1 MENYNYLLGFVE
13 LKLFLTMLLF
23 AIVGIVLSLLMD
35 AHTRD
40 QNSPNTPVKFSFKF
54 LLRDNWKTILTTA
67 IAVLVTLR
75 FAPLLFPDQFKV
87 DATGDPK
94 AVEWF
99 LFGSFG
105 IGLLYN
111 QLVQFL
117 KKKISILNVE
127 R

>member
-1 MENYNYLLGFVE
+1 MEKYSYLLGFVE
-13 LKLFLTMLLF
+13 VPLFLTMLLF
-23 AIVGIVLSLLMD
+23 AIIGIALSLLMD
-35 AHTRD
+35 SQKRD

-54 LLRDNWKTILTTA
+54 LLKDNWKTIVMSA
-67 IAVLVTLR
+67 IAVLITLR

>member
-1 MENYNYLLGFVE
+1 MEKYSYLLGFTE
-13 LKLFLTMLLF
+13 ARLFLTMLLF
-23 AIVGIVLSLLMD
+23 AVVGIGLSLLMD
-35 AHTRD
+35 AQTRD
-40 QNSPNTPVKFSFKF
+40 QNSPSTPIKFSFKF

-67 IAVLVTLR
+67 IAVLITLR

-87 DATGDPK
+87 DQTGDPK
-94 AVEWF
+94 AIEWF

>member
-1 MENYNYLLGFVE
+1 MENYNYLLGFVSTP
-13 LKLFLTMLLF
+13 LFLTMLLF
-23 AIVGIVLSLLMD
+23 ACVGIGLSLLMD
-35 AHTRD
+35 AQTRD
-40 QNSPNTPVKFSFKF
+40 QNSVHTPTKFNFWF
-54 LLRDNWKTILTTA
+54 LLKDNWKTIVTTA
-67 IAVLVTLR
+67 IAVLITLR

-87 DATGDPK
+87 DQTGDPK
-94 AVEWF
+94 AIEWF

>member
-1 MENYNYLLGFVE
+1 MENYNYLLGF
-13 LKLFLTMLLF
+13 LNPLLF
-23 AIVGIVLSLLMD
+23 GTMVLFAALGIAISLLWD
-35 AHTRD
+35 AQSRD

-54 LLRDNWKTILTTA
+54 LLKDNWKTILTTA

>member
-1 MENYNYLLGFVE
+1 MEKYSYLLGFVE
-13 LKLFLTMLLF
+13 ARLFLTMLLF
-23 AIVGIVLSLLMD
+23 AIVGIGLSLLMD
-35 AHTRD
+35 AQSRD
-40 QNSPNTPVKFSFKF
+40 QNSTNTPVKFSFKF
-54 LLRDNWKTILTTA
+54 LLKDNWKTILTTA
-67 IAVLVTLR
+67 IAVLITLR

-87 DATGDPK
+87 DQTGDPK
-94 AVEWF
+94 AIEWF

>member
-1 MENYNYLLGFVE
+1 MEKYNYLLGFVSPV
-13 LKLFLTMLLF
+13 LF
-23 AIVGIVLSLLMD
+23 ATMMLFAALGITLSLLMD
-35 AHTRD
+35 AQTRD
-40 QNSPNTPVKFSFKF
+40 QNSPNTPRKFSFKF
-54 LLRDNWKTILTTA
+54 LLKDNWKTILTTA
-67 IAVLVTLR
+67 IAVLITLR

-87 DATGDPK
+87 DQSGDPK
-94 AVEWF
+94 AIEWF